1 MRISFQKY
9 FLYISNEDIV
19 HTSNQ
24 QTKSKAQKLN
34 KQYQHK
40 LITIL
45 MVRNYKVFNFA
56 YYQQLVNK

>member
-19 HTSNQ
+19 HTSNPK
-24 QTKSKAQKLN
+24 TKSKAQKLN
-34 KQYQHK
+34 KQYQHN

-45 MVRNYKVFNFA
+45 MVPNYKVFNFA
-56 YYQQLVNK
+56 Y